1 MLDPW
6 PNPDMILKRRNYA
19 TGLLALAGMLVLSS
33 SLHAQTDEN
42 STAKKAPPGCGPRV
56 IVEYTD
62 DDPDYFIIKN
72 RSPEGW
78 SLVKLGINLE
88 RTAGNLVFDPD
99 TGGPGVGGAAEF
111 HAGSKA
117 DIRLTGTVPAQDG
130 GKTLA
135 LSFEGFAPGRDYDFS
150 VDLDTLGRDGGTTW
164 VLPQD
169 MANGHAIATFRGPTG
184 QEETVD
190 AIFDETATADSG
202 AGGCV

>member
-1 MLDPW
+1 MSSQ
-6 PNPDMILKRRNYA
+6 RRHNA
-19 TGLLALAGMLVLSS
+19 ARLFALAGALTLSL
-33 SLHAQTDEN
+33 SLHAQSNEN
-42 STAKKAPPGCGPRV
+42 SAKKKASPGCGPRA

-62 DDPDYFIIKN
+62 DDPDYFIVKN

-78 SLVKLGINLE
+78 SLVKLGIDLE

-99 TGGPGVGGAAEF
+99 TGGPGVGGAAQF
-111 HAGSKA
+111 YADSKP